1 MQIFNKRNFSQTRQ
15 LFEVEPRKRWKICSE
30 IEINNFIKL
39 EENENLL
46 CYQYKETSLH
56 QTVVVSNF
64 TFVFLSNTKVHLY
77 TRY

>member
-15 LFEVEPRKRWKICSE
+15 LFEVEPHKGREICSE
-30 IEINNFIKL
+30 IEISNFIKL
-39 EENENLL
+39 EENEKLL

-56 QTVVVSNF
+56 QTVVVFNF
-64 TFVFLSNTKVHLY
+64 TFVFLSNTKVHLC